1 MVARTGAVNELIDDR
16 SSNRGTL
23 ARQLLL
29 ERIPIDPFD
38 AIERLVGLQAQIP
51 LDPYTALWS
60 RIEGFD
66 PRAVGAQLED
76 RSLVRIVVMRGTI
89 HLVTSRDARWMRP
102 VTQPVMDQEIL
113 RHSEYAPL
121 LVGVDLEPV
130 LTFAR
135 EALAETPMAARALR
149 SVLAAE
155 FPDLD
160 AAALAYACRC
170 HLPLVQIPPRGVWGK
185 TLQVTSTPFES
196 WTGQELD
203 TARGVDELLLRY
215 LGAYGPASV
224 ADFTTFT
231 RLTGL
236 REVVERNRGILRTF
250 HSATGVELFDLP
262 DAPRPSADTPAPV
275 RFLPEYDNLLLSH
288 AVRTRFGSDESRRF
302 ADAEGP
308 VRGTVLVDGTVQ
320 AVWHPEQVDGPK
332 GPTRLVV
339 EHLPLGAAQ
348 RDDVESEAAAFVAF
362 RYGDGEHEVQLR
374 KLG

>member
-1 MVARTGAVNELIDDR
+1 MSDVLDDR
-16 SSNRGTL
+16 SANRATL

-29 ERIPIDPFD
+29 ERSAVSPFD
-38 AIERLVGLQAQIP
+38 AIEHLVGLQAQVP
-51 LDPYTALWS
+51 LDPYVALWS
-60 RIEGFD
+60 RLDGFD
-66 PRAVGAQLED
+66 PEAVGRLIESRA
-76 RSLVRIVVMRGTI
+76 LVRIVVMRGTI
-89 HLVTSRDARWMRP
+89 HLVSSRDARWMRP

-130 LTFAR
+130 LTFAG

-185 TLQVTSTPFES
+185 TLQVTSTPFEA

-203 TARGVDELLLRY
+203 RSRGVDELVVRY
-215 LGAYGPASV
+215 LAAYGPASV
-224 ADFTTFT
+224 ADVTTFT

-236 REVVERNRGILRTF
+236 REVVERNRSRLRTF
-250 HSATGVELFDLP
+250 RSSSGVELFDLP

-339 EHLPLGAAQ
+339 EHLPLSAAQ
-348 RDDVESEAAAFVAF
+348 RDDVESEAADFVAF

-374 KLG
+374 RLG